1 MFNLELI
8 ELIAFLLCS
17 LTIFP
22 KQLLFPI
29 LKKWQ
34 VYNIMTIL
42 FYFLWLVHLKIGITL
57 RAWGQQNFSVQ
68 SWWGLSWYMNTS
80 KRLNPGLSQ
89 QSIDF
94 PQDRKTNKQQF
105 KQRIQEDG
113 SKYQKKCVEVQGVMM
128 RLSMGLLFF
137 TINLV
142 IYFSFLAINVFFD
155 RNKTHK
161 PIIFKSKKKLTLFT
175 QLPMLET
182 RVLSVLPHFLHL
194 VNYQVLFI
202 PSN

>member
-22 KQLLFPI
+22 NQLLFPI

-113 SKYQKKCVEVQGVMM
+113 SKYQKKMCRGV
-128 RLSMGLLFF
+128 GCDDEIEHGAPIFHYKPCYIFQFF
-137 TINLV
+137 SHQCIL
-142 IYFSFLAINVFFD
+142 
-155 RNKTHK
+155 
-161 PIIFKSKKKLTLFT
+161 
-175 QLPMLET
+175 
-182 RVLSVLPHFLHL
+182 
-194 VNYQVLFI
+194 
-202 PSN
+202 